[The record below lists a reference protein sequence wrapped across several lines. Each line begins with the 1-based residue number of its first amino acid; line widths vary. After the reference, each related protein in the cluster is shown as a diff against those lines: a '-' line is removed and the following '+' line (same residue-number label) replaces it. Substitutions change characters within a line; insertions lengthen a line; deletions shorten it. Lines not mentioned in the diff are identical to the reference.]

1 MRSAAVL
8 VAAGG
13 GERLGAD
20 RPKAFVVVGGRPML
34 EWSEIALRAA
44 GFERTVVV
52 VPEGYDHP
60 AGVVGGETRSESVR
74 AGLRA
79 VGDVD
84 RVVVHDAARPMVD
97 PELFTRCLAELDH
110 AEAGG
115 AAARV
120 TDTVKEAGPDRVVS
134 ATLDRSRL
142 WAIQTPQA
150 FRREAL
156 ARALAQPDEV
166 VRAATDDAMLVEALG
181 GRVHVVESSPANFK
195 VTTRHDLEVA
205 DLLLGRR

>member
-44 GFERTVVV
+44 GFEWTVVV

-74 AGLRA
+74 
-79 VGDVD
+79 
-84 RVVVHDAARPMVD
+84 
-97 PELFTRCLAELDH
+97 
-110 AEAGG
+110 
-115 AAARV
+115 
-120 TDTVKEAGPDRVVS
+120 
-134 ATLDRSRL
+134 
-142 WAIQTPQA
+142 
-150 FRREAL
+150 
-156 ARALAQPDEV
+156 
-166 VRAATDDAMLVEALG
+166 
-181 GRVHVVESSPANFK
+181 
-195 VTTRHDLEVA
+195 
-205 DLLLGRR
+205 